1 MSKHKEKPSWDNC
14 CSCVPILEKQIKEL
28 ESVIKDLTGVKDK
41 LKSKPHPMDRPNR
54 KGSVK
59 GLLDSDSTWRNRKE

>member
-1 MSKHKEKPSWDNC
+1 MSKHNTYTTLNC

-28 ESVIKDLTGVKDK
+28 ESVIKDLAGVKDK

-59 GLLDSDSTWRNRKE
+59 GLLDSDSTWRK

>member
-28 ESVIKDLTGVKDK
+28 KSAIRGMVGTK

-54 KGSVK
+54 LGKVK
-59 GLLDSDSTWRNRKE
+59 DLL